1 MSSLRPFGLSTWLA
15 APAVAALLMLTPV
28 LQASAHAQAAQATP
42 APQQAASPTPASPS
56 QTTVAATSPAAGEQR
71 GLTSRAIDKVKQVA
85 KSAGDIFSR
94 VPCLSPKGSS
104 KTMGS
109 LPHVAG
115 KLVAGKPVVIVA
127 FGSSSTAGY
136 GASSPDFN

>member
-1 MSSLRPFGLSTWLA
+1 MSSLRPFGLSTCLA
-15 APAVAALLMLTPV
+15 APAAAVLLMLTPV
-28 LQASAHAQAAQATP
+28 LQAPAHAQAAQATS
-42 APQQAASPTPASPS
+42 APQQAASPAPASPS
-56 QTTVAATSPAAGEQR
+56 QTTVAATTQPSTDQR

-94 VPCLSPKGSS
+94 VPCLPPKDVNKGGA

-127 FGSSSTAGY
+127 F
-136 GASSPDFN
+136 

>member
-1 MSSLRPFGLSTWLA
+1 MSSLRPFCLTACLA
-15 APAVAALLMLTPV
+15 VSAAAALLLLTP
-28 LQASAHAQAAQATP
+28 ASPARAQAQAAQATP
-42 APQQAASPTPASPS
+42 APAASPSSP
-56 QTTVAATSPAAGEQR
+56 QTTVAATQPTAQQR
-71 GLTSRAIDKVKQVA
+71 GIAARAIDKVKEVA

-94 VPCLSPKGSS
+94 VPCLAPKGGS

-127 FGSSSTAGY
+127 FG
-136 GASSPDFN
+136 